1 MSHLRNTLLRVGLVV
16 LVFLIAP
23 PTASAHEK
31 WFVDGKLYPIH
42 FELLFTLPVLFMI
55 GLACLGVGSLA
66 LLRHL
71 AGGHNRFLQIGFL
84 RYYDRSNRVILAIQT
99 AISLI
104 AVAVLSHLFA
114 PNLIT
119 GNAIVNMFLA
129 AVEIFV
135 AFTFVTGYLT
145 RIGAAI
151 LLGLFG
157 VAFFFFPPWIV
168 LEQSVYA
175 GIAVYLLIMGRGL
188 TKPGAKREPLAYMA
202 RYWRLAPTVLSAGVG
217 VSIAVLAFTEKLLD
231 PALALAFLKIHPEF
245 NIAHTIGLSWFTNE
259 RFIFAVGAVELTI
272 GLALISGI
280 LPRLVILGMFV
291 PFNLTLPF
299 LPPTE
304 LLGHL
309 PIFAVMYVLFFLPP
323 VAVQK
328 MDAERQSLETNIV
341 DTDAVEDTVKLVRPM
356 FSFEGKLRS
365 YRSLLNTDKQSR

>member
-1 MSHLRNTLLRVGLVV
+1 MSRLRNTFLCVGLIV
-16 LVFLIAP
+16 LVFLVAP
-23 PTASAHEK
+23 MPASAHEK
-31 WFVDGKLYPIH
+31 WFVDGRLYPIH
-42 FELLFTLPVLFMI
+42 FALLFTLPVLSMI

-99 AISLI
+99 AISL
-104 AVAVLSHLFA
+104 VAVGVWSHIFA
-114 PNLIT
+114 INLIT
-119 GNAIVNMFLA
+119 NNNVVNMLFA

-151 LLGLFG
+151 LLAMFVL
-157 VAFFFFPPWIV
+157 AFFFFPPWLI

-175 GIAVYLLIMGRGL
+175 GIALYLLIMGRGL
-188 TKPGAKREPLAYMA
+188 TKPGAKREPLANMS
-202 RYWRLAPTVLSAGVG
+202 RYWRFAPMLLSGGVG
-217 VSIAVLAFTEKLLD
+217 VSIAILAFTEKLLD
-231 PALALAFLKIHPEF
+231 PALALAFLKIHPDF
-245 NIAHTIGLSWFTNE
+245 NIARTIGLTWFTNE
-259 RFIFAVGAVELTI
+259 RFIFAAGAVELTI

-280 LPRLVILGMFV
+280 LPRLVILGMFI

-299 LPPTE
+299 LGPTE

-323 VAVQK
+323 PAVQK
-328 MDAERQSLETNIV
+328 MDAERQSLEAASI
-341 DTDAVEDTVKLVRPM
+341 DTEAVEDTVKLVRPM
-356 FSFEGKLRS
+356 FPFGGKLQN
-365 YRSLLNTDKQSR
+365 YRSFINFDKRT

>member
-1 MSHLRNTLLRVGLVV
+1 MSHLRNTFLRVGLVV
-16 LVFLIAP
+16 LVFLVAP
-23 PTASAHEK
+23 SPVSAHEK
-31 WFVDGKLYPIH
+31 WFVDGRLYPIH
-42 FELLFTLPVLFMI
+42 LELLFTLPVLSMI
-55 GLACLGVGSLA
+55 GIACLGVGSLA

-99 AISLI
+99 AISLV
-104 AVAVLSHLFA
+104 AVAVWSHVFA
-114 PNLIT
+114 TNLT
-119 GNAIVNMFLA
+119 ANNAVVNMLLA

-151 LLGLFG
+151 LLGLFV
-157 VAFFFFPPWIV
+157 VAFFFFPPWEI

-188 TKPGAKREPLAYMA
+188 TKPGAKREPLAYMT
-202 RYWRLAPTVLSAGVG
+202 RYWHFAPTILSVGVG
-217 VSIAVLAFTEKLLD
+217 VSIAVLAFTEKLLN
-231 PALALAFLKIHPEF
+231 PALALAFLKLYPKF
-245 NIAHTIGLSWFTNE
+245 NIAQTLGLSWFTNE
-259 RFIFAVGAVELTI
+259 RFIFAAGAVELTI
-272 GLALISGI
+272 GLALICGI

-323 VAVQK
+323 SAVQK
-328 MDAERQSLETNIV
+328 MDAERQSLETSIV

-356 FSFEGKLRS
+356 FPFEGKLRP
-365 YRSLLNTDKQSR
+365 RT